1 MSSWYFLHERCDS
14 VDDFFEKVETYCVH
28 ENRSL
33 PGSSIWLF
41 RGQNNE
47 SYPLLPKAMRKEF
60 QVQFV
65 EPAFQY
71 VKERVLLRSDL
82 YSPLNWNNS
91 HEKLVYIYVQ
101 RKLEDRI
108 VRRFAELA
116 DEAHLDVPT
125 DSKLELGGEYT
136 AIDGS
141 DLHQLAKCILP
152 SFRDPISVVDALAQ
166 HHGIPTRLLDWTRSP
181 YVAAFFA
188 AYAERKTV
196 KKLREDKHLRMAIL
210 ALQFVTPMPKSDL
223 KVVTQLRSRI
233 GNLKAQDGLFIFDS
247 RADEKYT
254 TIDKWKKLDEEFG
267 SDKSYQTLGWK
278 FTLPFALQDDLLDRL
293 EQRGLYA
300 DHLWP
305 IRSVDEKQDFNSV
318 ACKTLQ
324 RHIRHPYSLLF
335 GGSL

>member
-1 MSSWYFLHERCDS
+1 MSLSYFLHERCCS
-14 VDDFFEKVETYCVH
+14 VDEFFEKLETNIVH
-28 ENRSL
+28 ENQHL

-41 RGQNNE
+41 RGQNE
-47 SYPLLPKAMRKEF
+47 AKLSMLPKSMRPAF

-65 EPAFQY
+65 KPTFKY
-71 VKERVLLRSDL
+71 VKNLLLESQRYPRFEWDQG
-82 YSPLNWNNS
+82 
-91 HEKLVYIYVQ
+91 HEKRVYVYVQ

-108 VRRFAELA
+108 VRRFAEFA
-116 DEAHLDVPT
+116 DEAHLDLPT
-125 DSKLELGGEYT
+125 DSKLELGGEYK
-136 AIDGS
+136 AIDTR
-141 DLHQLAKCILP
+141 DLYELIWGNLP
-152 SFRDPISVVDALAQ
+152 VFRDPTSVVDALAQ

-188 AYAERKTV
+188 AYAERKIV
-196 KKLREDKHLRMAIL
+196 KRLKKDKHHRMAVW
-210 ALQFVTPMPKSDL
+210 ALQFLTPMRENRL

-233 GNLKAQDGLFIFDS
+233 GNLKQQDGVFIFDS

-254 TIDKWKKLDEEFG
+254 PEDNWKSLDEEFRT
-267 SDKSYQTLGWK
+267 DDSYQTLGYK
-278 FTLPFALQDDLLDRL
+278 FTLPFVLQDDILDRL

-305 IRSVDEKQDFNSV
+305 RRHVDGESDFDSV